1 MRPRKGSGNVE
12 EDLRVLETLGDT
24 EMVIKLTKGP
34 CMLTPYPNGLRSIV
48 DDKDKIICELQ
59 DSAVILET
67 SADATNKYSRLAS
80 LRGDYTRR
88 RLSQS
93 GVSYEQNGA
102 SAPSAERRRY

>member
-1 MRPRKGSGNVE
+1 
-12 EDLRVLETLGDT
+12 
-24 EMVIKLTKGP
+24 MVIKLTKGP

-93 GVSYEQNGA
+93 GVSYEQNDA
-102 SAPSAERRRY
+102 SAPSPEPRRY